1 MSLKKPG
8 LWFSLISLGALA
20 LNLWLRLTPFDF
32 VWDSRVPWERLSLA
46 PLTLR
51 DVPLNVL
58 LFVPLGFGL
67 AGIVTCRRPTTD
79 CCQQG
84 VSFWRRAVV
93 GRRRSPRH

>member
-1 MSLKKPG
+1 MFLRKPG
-8 LWFSLISLGALA
+8 LWLGLITLGALA

-32 VWDSRVPWERLSLA
+32 VWDGRVPWERLSLG

-67 AGIVTCRRPTTD
+67 AGLVRNHRLHRFHRLEEKIFLAFFA
-79 CCQQG
+79 
-84 VSFWRRAVV
+84 SLAIFA
-93 GRRRSPRH
+93 